1 MIKVDKNTVALL
13 VLEQNVR
20 TSFNAA
26 FKDFT
31 KLSKKVER
39 NHRSQI
45 LFNTFMILNVL
56 YLNGKITELKEVK
69 ENSDKHES

>member
-1 MIKVDKNTVALL
+1 MDKNTVALL
-13 VLEQNVR
+13 VLDQNVR
-20 TSFNAA
+20 ASFNEA

-31 KLSKKVER
+31 KLSKKVKR
-39 NHRSQI
+39 NQRSQM
-45 LFNTFMILNVL
+45 LFNTFMILNIL

>member
-1 MIKVDKNTVALL
+1 MDKNTVALL
-13 VLEQNVR
+13 ILEQNVR
-20 TSFNAA
+20 TSFNEV

-31 KLSKKVER
+31 KLSKKVKR
-39 NHRSQI
+39 NQRSQM

>member
-1 MIKVDKNTVALL
+1 MDKNTVALL

-20 TSFNAA
+20 ASFNSV
-26 FKDFT
+26 FKDYT
-31 KLSKKVER
+31 KLSKKVKR
-39 NHRSQI
+39 NQRLQM

>member
-1 MIKVDKNTVALL
+1 MDKNTVALL

-20 TSFNAA
+20 ESFSSA

-31 KLSKKVER
+31 KLSKKVKR
-39 NHRSQI
+39 NQRSQM